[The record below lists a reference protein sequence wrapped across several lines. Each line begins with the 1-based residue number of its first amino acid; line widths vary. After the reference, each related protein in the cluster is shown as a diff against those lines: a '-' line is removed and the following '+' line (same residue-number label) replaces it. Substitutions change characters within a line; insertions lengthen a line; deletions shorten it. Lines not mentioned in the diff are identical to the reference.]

1 MSQLPSA
8 PRSPQG
14 AKKSISRRLGRFPK
28 MTQESDRKQAAT
40 EITKLVEYLYD
51 TLKKEIEKRE
61 RLSKKLAK
69 IAKFAGS

>member
-1 MSQLPSA
+1 
-8 PRSPQG
+8 
-14 AKKSISRRLGRFPK
+14 